1 MIEEITDKHRQ
12 RCERLA
18 EERYEA
24 LRNTIAHLYGKKFL
38 FELEMNVSG
47 IIRRLRFEN
56 TIPYRLRYLRRQY
69 RTKCKVETSEQRLV
83 EKAFYYVT
91 YSSKDR
97 QRSEKYALNQMWRRS
112 KVRQRYNEL
121 KRVIAIDLGDKKAKE
136 LAWKAAALAL
146 ADLTN
151 KYKYRG
157 VGMICGVCA
166 NDKSYEL
173 HHLRALYAYTKALR
187 QDMYGTHIHNL
198 INSKNHS

>member
-1 MIEEITDKHRQ
+1 MIEEITDKQRQ

-18 EERYEA
+18 EERYDA

-38 FELEMNVSG
+38 FELEMNVSD

-56 TIPYRLRYLRRQY
+56 TIPYRLRFLRRQY

-91 YSSKDR
+91 YSAKDR

-121 KRVIAIDLGDKKAKE
+121 KRVIAIDLGDYKAKE
-136 LAWKAAALAL
+136 LVWKAAALAL

-151 KYKYRG
+151 KYKNRG
-157 VGMICGVCA
+157 VSMICGVCE
-166 NDKSYEL
+166 NDK
-173 HHLRALYAYTKALR
+173 
-187 QDMYGTHIHNL
+187 
-198 INSKNHS
+198 